1 MLYFIDNG
9 FLHGDD
15 VVEALGWAEDRR
27 EELKLRQAERED
39 VGAGARRVKL
49 MKMMVAMVFGVKQVV
64 LPLKIVLGALCVL
77 CVLCVML
84 ILKK

>member
-15 VVEALGWAEDRR
+15 AVEALGWAEDRR

-39 VGAGARRVKL
+39 AGAGARRVKL
-49 MKMMVAMVFGVKQVV
+49 MKMMVAMVSGVKQVV
-64 LPLKIVLGALCVL
+64 LLLKIVLGALCVL